1 MNMLFSVR
9 QSLLILPTA
18 ALARAFIVQSP
29 VHISSPSA
37 AGQVRLAKQAAITKT
52 SLNVGSSYSDA
63 AWYGEPWRAAAAA
76 EQGAKPRAVSSNAK
90 AAEAAVPENHALEEA
105 YSLGRSLVALSSTFG
120 WCLSEADAV
129 ELAGYQVRCIPE
141 LDTQTDQQLQLFDSN
156 HVGCLVT

>member
-1 MNMLFSVR
+1 MLLSIR
-9 QSLLILPTA
+9 QALLLLSTA

-37 AGQVRLAKQAAITKT
+37 AGQVRLGKQPAITKT

-63 AWYGEPWRAAAAA
+63 AWYGEPWRTAAAA

-90 AAEAAVPENHALEEA
+90 AAEAAVPESALEEA

-129 ELAGYQVRCIPE
+129 ELAGYQVRCTT
-141 LDTQTDQQLQLFDSN
+141 LFTTQIDQQLQVLSYEI
-156 HVGCLVT
+156 T